1 MAREQQG
8 QLYENTQKR
17 GTTFGLR
24 FRLPDGRRVYE
35 KLGADYGPDPIDR
48 REAEARAE
56 RVMAQVALS
65 LYRTKAERI
74 RDREERETGR
84 RTAPLFGPFAEEWY
98 QRRCD
103 LGGRTGEGLSE
114 SGRGDLRN
122 ILDQHLLPWFAGLP
136 MDEIDVEEVERYAA
150 AKRREG
156 RIGATY
162 LNKTLATLSGIFKSA
177 VRYGRVP
184 SNPAEDVRVA
194 APRFRRSY
202 LDRAEAITA
211 LLDAATA
218 KDREGRVPPFRRA
231 LLALLVYAG
240 PRIDEAL
247 SLRWRDVD
255 LACGTVRLPGRKTE
269 NAERTVDLLPV
280 LRDELAAYAAG
291 RRDRRPSGF
300 VFTSSTGRKLGDDNV
315 RNRVVAP
322 AVEKASAAL
331 EESGRPPL
339 PDRVTPHSLRCTFAS
354 LLYAMGESPPYV
366 MAQMGHSTP
375 HLALAVYARVM
386 DRRDGEPERLKALVN
401 GEPMPALEGTSAGQK
416 AAERHAA
423 GGAAARR

>member
-1 MAREQQG
+1 MARKQQG
-8 QLYENTQKR
+8 QLYENRQKR
-17 GTTFGLR
+17 GTTYGIR

-35 KLGADYGPDPIDR
+35 KLGADYGDDPIDR
-48 REAEARAE
+48 REAEARAD
-56 RVMAQVALS
+56 RLMAQVALG
-65 LYRTKAERI
+65 LYRTKEERA
-74 RDREERETGR
+74 REREEREAGR
-84 RTAPLFGPFAEEWY
+84 RTAPLFASFAEEWY

-103 LGGRTGEGLSE
+103 LGGRTGEGLSD
-114 SGRGDLRN
+114 SGRADLRN
-122 ILDQHLLPWFAGLP
+122 ILDQHLLPWFAGMPL
-136 MDEIDVEEVERYAA
+136 DEIDVEEVERYAA

-162 LNKTLATLSGIFKSA
+162 LNKTLATLSAIFKAA
-177 VRYGRVP
+177 VRYGRAP

-194 APRFRRSY
+194 APRFRGSY

-211 LLDAATA
+211 LLDAAAA

-247 SLRWRDVD
+247 SLRWRDLD
-255 LACGTVRLPGRKTE
+255 LARGTLTIRGTKTE

-300 VFTSSTGRKLGDDNV
+300 VFASATGRKLGDDNV

-331 EESGRPPL
+331 EEAGRPPL
-339 PDRVTPHSLRCTFAS
+339 PDRVTPHSLRRTFAS
-354 LLYAMGESPPYV
+354 ILIALGEDPLYA
-366 MAQMGHSTP
+366 ARQMGHSTP
-375 HLALAVYARVM
+375 HLTMTVYARM
-386 DRRDGEPERLKALVN
+386 MERRDGERERLRAHVA
-401 GEPMPALEGTSAGQK
+401 GERLTGLDAV
-416 AAERHAA
+416 AAT
-423 GGAAARR
+423 AAA